1 MPERS
6 DTRDDGTVAHQ
17 PPPELTREPHAGSPD
32 APGARDV
39 DRADGADGADDHKN
53 HDPYQPL

>member
-6 DTRDDGTVAHQ
+6 VTRDDSAIEHR
-17 PPPELTREPHAGSPD
+17 PPELSREPRVGASD
-32 APGARDV
+32 ADDAH
-39 DRADGADGADDHKN
+39 GADEHES